1 MKKILVLLIAV
12 LTALLLSGCSS
23 EESKAAQEY
32 KNTAKEN
39 LKLLQSDKSN
49 VEIARKLAQN
59 VYNVTC
65 KTYKVQEPLVAEED
79 KLMDELNLAKTN
91 AVVGWID
98 RANGDVFRLVDKKNE
113 EKIKKDMEP
122 AVKKMNE
129 FKEKHKEFIQ
139 AVAEYKDS
147 VKKVRDLSYSRKNE
161 DYFINF
167 FLTDEV
173 VKLAK
178 SNNYKKLDFSD
189 LDMERFLVPNTK
201 KLEEKQMAREMREA
215 EEAREAEEKKWA
227 ESVVM
232 GEIKDKRAELA
243 TTPDTNY
250 KIIRRLNIGEKFIVM
265 DNDSGGPNI
274 KIKMLDT
281 GEEGWIWHSY
291 AKYEYVKKDAVP
303 QVSQNSNSSISS
315 SSNVSY
321 GIINANEV
329 NVRKGPGKNHKSLGV
344 FFRGDKLRLVSE
356 ASDAEGGNINWYQIE
371 FDNPHAGLI
380 KGWVRKD
387 FINLAK

>member
-1 MKKILVLLIAV
+1 MKKLILILMAFMMALI
-12 LTALLLSGCSS
+12 LSGCGS

-49 VEIARKLAQN
+49 VEIARRLAQN

-65 KTYKVQEPLVAEED
+65 KTYKVQEPLVAEEN
-79 KLMDELNLAKTN
+79 KLMDEFNLAKTK

-98 RANGDVFRLVDKKNE
+98 RANGDVFRLIDKKSE

-122 AVKKMNE
+122 AVKKINE
-129 FKEKHKEFIQ
+129 FKEKHKEFFQ

-161 DYFINF
+161 DYFINI

-178 SNNYKKLDFSD
+178 SNNYKNLDFSD
-189 LDMERFLVPNTK
+189 LDMARFLVPNDK
-201 KLEEKQMAREMREA
+201 KLEEKQMAWEKREA
-215 EEAREAEEKKWA
+215 EEAREAEEKKRA

-315 SSNVSY
+315 GSNVSY

-329 NVRKGPGKNHKSLGV
+329 NVRKGPGKNYKSLGV
-344 FFRGDKLRLVSE
+344 FFKGDKLRLVSE

-380 KGWVRKD
+380 KGWVRMD